1 MEHSRISQK
10 SSATIVAYGEVLWD
24 LLPSGPV
31 LGGAPLNFVYRINSL
46 GYRGIMISQLGN
58 DAFGDQAA
66 EQMIALG
73 MEMDFIR
80 RTSEYPTGTV
90 EITLDEQK
98 NPDFTIIPNVAY
110 DYIRH
115 TSEMHEC
122 IRNSDCLYFGTVAQR
137 SDVSR
142 RTLEKLLDAFSGQ
155 YALFDINLRK
165 SCYTPE
171 IIRSSLARS
180 TILKL
185 NDGEMPVVAQMY
197 GIPDKSIQEFT
208 DGLLQKIP
216 LKYCLVT
223 LGARGAFAASSEGE
237 KVYEPAYRVTLVDT
251 CGSGDAFIAG
261 FLYALLENQG
271 LRQACKFGNALGA
284 VVAEQHGATQT
295 ATLSEIE
302 RFMQERETI
311 EVETQFEEYRD
322 S

>member
-1 MEHSRISQK
+1 
-10 SSATIVAYGEVLWD
+10 
-24 LLPSGPV
+24 
-31 LGGAPLNFVYRINSL
+31 
-46 GYRGIMISQLGN
+46 
-58 DAFGDQAA
+58 
-66 EQMIALG
+66 
-73 MEMDFIR
+73 
-80 RTSEYPTGTV
+80 
-90 EITLDEQK
+90 
-98 NPDFTIIPNVAY
+98 
-110 DYIRH
+110 
-115 TSEMHEC
+115 
-122 IRNSDCLYFGTVAQR
+122 
-137 SDVSR
+137 
-142 RTLEKLLDAFSGQ
+142 
-155 YALFDINLRK
+155 
-165 SCYTPE
+165 
-171 IIRSSLARS
+171 
-180 TILKL
+180 
-185 NDGEMPVVAQMY
+185 
-197 GIPDKSIQEFT
+197 
-208 DGLLQKIP
+208 